1 MATNPAMDHVTA
13 GAIRQALS
21 AAAAGRLA
29 DACAVGER
37 ALVQGG
43 DVVALNAMLGMLQG
57 KAGNAERAIEHLR
70 VAHRARPADLVI
82 ANNLATALAK
92 LDRRKEALEVISDD
106 LVAADPTRQLLKL

>member
-1 MATNPAMDHVTA
+1 MATNPAIDSVTA

-43 DVVALNAMLGMLQG
+43 DVAALNAMLGMLQG

-70 VAHRARPADLVI
+70 VAHRARPNDPII
-82 ANNLATALAK
+82 ANNLATALSKAE
-92 LDRRKEALEVISDD
+92 RREEALDVISDE
-106 LVAADPTRQLLKL
+106 LVAAD